1 MKYFDKCKWHQ
12 IKICSAKELEIE
24 LVQIEQ
30 KENHKSKWSTEKDV
44 SANRMRNGISGSA
57 NRIGWKGVVWNN

>member
-1 MKYFDKCKWHQ
+1 MQ
-12 IKICSAKELEIE
+12 IK
-24 LVQIEQ
+24 Q